1 MNARQCALARLANA
15 ARRPACVDDQRVNHG
30 AFLDICWLPAFAADN
45 GAKSIR
51 PGSPAAHA
59 ALRFPV
65 VASAMLSHSHP

>member
-1 MNARQCALARLANA
+1 MNARERTLARLANA

-30 AFLDICWLPAFAADN
+30 AFLEVCWLTAFAAGH

-51 PGSPAAHA
+51 SGSPAAHV